1 MGLPGKGR
9 FVNVLVVNCG
19 SSSIKY
25 SLYAMTDGGER
36 QAVADGLIER
46 IGEETSTL
54 RHEAR
59 GHTIR
64 RDVQAPAHEAA
75 FDLMVRALTEGDAA
89 AIAGLEA
96 IDAVG
101 HRVVHGGE
109 RFAESTR
116 IDDAVLAAIES
127 FVELAPLHNPPNLT
141 GIRAA
146 MCLMPDVPHVAVFD
160 TAFHQTL
167 EPHAFLYALPYDLY
181 TERGIRR
188 YGFHG
193 TSHRYVAGEAVRML
207 GRRPGEV
214 NLITLHLGNGCSA
227 AAVRGGKSVDTSLG
241 MTPLEGLVMGTRS
254 GDIDPA
260 IVFHLVRSLGM
271 SVDDVDDLLNR
282 RSGLLGVSG
291 ISNDMR
297 EVLRAAGE
305 GNARAELALAVFCHR
320 LKKYIGAYT
329 AVLGRVDALV
339 FTGGI
344 GENAAPI
351 RRRTCEGL
359 APLGYVLDDDLNE
372 ADARGPRDVA
382 AAPSPAR
389 ILVVP
394 TDEEAMIARD
404 TARIAAAPHDG

>member
-1 MGLPGKGR
+1 
-9 FVNVLVVNCG
+9 VNVLVVNCG

-25 SLYAMTDGGER
+25 SLYAMADGAE
-36 QAVADGLIER
+36 AEVLASGLIER
-46 IGEETSTL
+46 IGEEAGGL
-54 RHEAR
+54 RHEAGGR
-59 GHTIR
+59 KVR
-64 RDVQAPAHEAA
+64 RDVQVPNHEVA
-75 FDLMVRALTEGDAA
+75 FDLMVQVLTAGDAA
-89 AIAGLEA
+89 AIAGPEA

-116 IDDAVLAAIES
+116 IDEAVLVAIEACAD
-127 FVELAPLHNPPNLT
+127 LAPLHNPANLM

-146 MCLMPDVPHVAVFD
+146 MRLMPDVPHVAVFD

-181 TERGIRR
+181 AEHGVRR

-207 GRRPGEV
+207 GRPAAEV

-227 AAVRGGKSVDTSLG
+227 AAVRGGTCVDTSLG

-260 IVFHLVRSLGM
+260 IIFHLVRALGM
-271 SVDDVDDLLNR
+271 PVDDVDNLLNR
-282 RSGLLGVSG
+282 QSGLLGVSG
-291 ISNDMR
+291 VSNDMR
-297 EVLRAAGE
+297 EVLRAAEKGH
-305 GNARAELALAVFCHR
+305 ARAELALAIFCHR

-344 GENAAPI
+344 GENAAAI
-351 RRRTCEGL
+351 RRRTCNGL
-359 APLGYVLDDDLNE
+359 ERLGYVLDETRNG
-372 ADARGPRDVA
+372 ADSRQARDVA
-382 AAPSPAR
+382 ADAAPAR
-389 ILVVP
+389 ILVIP

-404 TARIAAAPHDG
+404 TARLAAAPQGG